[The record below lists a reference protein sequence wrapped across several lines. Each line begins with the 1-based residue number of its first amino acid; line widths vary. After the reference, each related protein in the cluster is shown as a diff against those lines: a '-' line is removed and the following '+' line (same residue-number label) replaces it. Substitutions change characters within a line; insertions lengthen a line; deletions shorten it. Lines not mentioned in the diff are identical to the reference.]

1 MMNANHTNKMTS
13 RQFFYMLIQ
22 FQIGIGLLSL
32 PHTTYP
38 VAGKSAWL
46 FIFLLGI
53 LIQIV
58 TILFWLLGRQF
69 PNQSFFEYIPS
80 LLGPF
85 VAKCVTV
92 LFTLYFIISGCMIT
106 SYFGHILKG
115 WVLPHTPLWCIH
127 LLLIGTAVYATMKGL
142 QNIGYFLLLSF
153 PCVILLLLLLSF
165 SLTELPLSHLFP
177 FSSFDFS
184 AIFHSSTA
192 YIVTFTGFEAFL
204 FFYPYIKGT
213 EKQKI
218 KSALL
223 ANLFTN
229 LSYVSVVFISFLHLT
244 SSQIQYIAE
253 PILYLLKTLPLSAFF
268 RVDLVF
274 LSLWIICV
282 TTSLILYVY
291 LTSYSLRSLLHTKR
305 TTCLTMGT
313 AILIY
318 LLSLLPQQ
326 EGTLHFLTNLFASL
340 YVLLTIFL
348 PCLLLVISYIK
359 RRRMK

>member
-1 MMNANHTNKMTS
+1 MNANDTNKITS
-13 RQFFYMLIQ
+13 RENFFMLIQ

-32 PHTTYP
+32 PHTIYP

-80 LLGPF
+80 LIGPCM
-85 VAKCVTV
+85 AKIVTF
-92 LFTLYFIISGCMIT
+92 LFILYFLISGCMIIF
-106 SYFGHILKG
+106 YFGHILKG
-115 WVLPHTPLWCIH
+115 WVLPHTPLWFIH

-153 PCVILLLLLLSF
+153 PCVIVLFLLLNF
-165 SLTELPLSHLFP
+165 GLTNLPLSHLLPLSSFN
-177 FSSFDFS
+177 FSS
-184 AIFHSSTA
+184 IFLSSKE
-192 YIVTFTGFEAFL
+192 YILTFTGFEAFL
-204 FFYPYIKGT
+204 FFYPYIKGS

-223 ANLFTN
+223 ANLFVII
-229 LSYVSVVFISFLHLT
+229 SYVYVVLISFLHLT
-244 SSQIQYIAE
+244 SSQIQYIKE
-253 PILYLLKTLPLSAFF
+253 PIIYLLKTLPISAFF

-274 LSLWIICV
+274 LSLWIVCV

-291 LTSYSLRSLLHTKR
+291 LTSYSLQSLLHIKR
-305 TTCLTMGT
+305 RTCITIGT
-313 AILIY
+313 AILMY
-318 LLSLLPQQ
+318 LFSLLPQQ
-326 EGTLHFLTNLFASL
+326 EGMLHFLTNLLAGMYFIM
-340 YVLLTIFL
+340 TIFL
-348 PCLLLVISYIK
+348 PCLLLVISYMK
-359 RRRMK
+359 RRRIE

>member
-1 MMNANHTNKMTS
+1 MPPTQTRLLLDS
-13 RQFFYMLIQ
+13 FFYMLIQ
-22 FQIGIGLLSL
+22 FQIGMGLLSL

-46 FIFLLGI
+46 FIFLLGV
-53 LIQIV
+53 LIQMV

-69 PNQSFFEYIPS
+69 PNQSFFEYVPS
-80 LLGPF
+80 LIGSFL
-85 VAKCVTV
+85 AKIVTF

-106 SYFGHILKG
+106 FYFGHILKA
-115 WVLPHTPLWCIH
+115 WVLPHTPLWFIH

-153 PCVILLLLLLSF
+153 PCIIVLFLLLSF
-165 SLTELPLSHLFP
+165 SFPKLPLPHLFS

-184 AIFHSSTA
+184 SIFHSPKE
-192 YIVTFTGFEAFL
+192 YLLTFTGFEAFL

-218 KSALL
+218 KSTLL

-229 LSYVSVVFISFLHLT
+229 LSYVYVVVISFLHLT
-244 SSQIQYIAE
+244 PSQIQYMAE
-253 PILYLLKTLPLSAFF
+253 PILYLLKTLPISAFF

-291 LTSYSLRSLLHTKR
+291 LTSYSLQSLLYTKSK
-305 TTCLTMGT
+305 TCITIGT
-313 AILIY
+313 AILMY
-318 LLSLLPQQ
+318 LFSLLPQQ
-326 EGTLHFLTNLFASL
+326 EETLHFLTNLFASM
-340 YVLLTIFL
+340 YIIMVIFL
-348 PCLLLVISYIK
+348 PCLLLVISYMK
-359 RRRMK
+359 RRRAE

>member
-1 MMNANHTNKMTS
+1 MMNANHTNKITS

-22 FQIGIGLLSL
+22 FQIGMGLLSL
-32 PHTTYP
+32 PHTIYP
-38 VAGKSAWL
+38 VSGKGAWL

-80 LLGPF
+80 LIGPF
-85 VAKCVTV
+85 LAKFVTF

-106 SYFGHILKG
+106 FYFGHILKD
-115 WVLPHTPLWCIH
+115 WVLPHTPLWFIH

-153 PCVILLLLLLSF
+153 PCVIVLFLLLSS
-165 SLTELPLSHLFP
+165 SLTHLPISHLFP

-184 AIFHSSTA
+184 SIFHSSTE
-192 YIVTFTGFEAFL
+192 YILTFTGFEAFL
-204 FFYPYIKGT
+204 FFYPYIKGS

-229 LSYVSVVFISFLHLT
+229 LSYVYVVLISFLHLT

-253 PILYLLKTLPLSAFF
+253 PILYLLKTLPISAFF

-291 LTSYSLRSLLHTKR
+291 LTSYSLQSLLHIKR
-305 TTCLTMGT
+305 KTCITIGT
-313 AILIY
+313 ASLIY
-318 LLSLLPQQ
+318 LFSLLPQH
-326 EGTLHFLTNLFASL
+326 EETLHFLTNLFASL
-340 YVLLTIFL
+340 YIIMTIFL
-348 PCLLLVISYIK
+348 PCLLLVISYMKK
-359 RRRMK
+359 RRIE

>member
-1 MMNANHTNKMTS
+1 MNVNATNKITS
-13 RQFFYMLIQ
+13 RTNFFMLIQ

-80 LLGPF
+80 LIGPYLAKF
-85 VAKCVTV
+85 VTF
-92 LFTLYFIISGCMIT
+92 LFILYFLISGCMIT
-106 SYFGHILKG
+106 FYFGHILKG
-115 WVLPHTPLWCIH
+115 WVSPHTPLWFIH
-127 LLLIGTAVYATMKGL
+127 FLLIGTAVYATMKGL

-153 PCVILLLLLLSF
+153 PCVIVLFLLLNFGLTNLS
-165 SLTELPLSHLFP
+165 LSHLFP
-177 FSSFDFS
+177 LSSFNFSS
-184 AIFHSSTA
+184 IFLSSKE
-192 YIVTFTGFEAFL
+192 YILTFTGFEAFL
-204 FFYPYIKGT
+204 FFYPYIKGP

-223 ANLFTN
+223 ANLFAN
-229 LSYVSVVFISFLHLT
+229 LSYVYVVLLSFLHLT

-253 PILYLLKTLPLSAFF
+253 PILYLLKTLPISAFF

-274 LSLWIICV
+274 LSLWIVCV

-291 LTSYSLRSLLHTKR
+291 LTSYSLESLLHIKR
-305 TTCLTMGT
+305 RTCITIGT
-313 AILIY
+313 AILMY
-318 LLSLLPQQ
+318 LFSLLPQQ
-326 EGTLHFLTNLFASL
+326 EGMLHFLTNLLAGMYFIM
-340 YVLLTIFL
+340 TIFL
-348 PCLLLVISYIK
+348 PCLLFVISYMK
-359 RRRMK
+359 RRRIE